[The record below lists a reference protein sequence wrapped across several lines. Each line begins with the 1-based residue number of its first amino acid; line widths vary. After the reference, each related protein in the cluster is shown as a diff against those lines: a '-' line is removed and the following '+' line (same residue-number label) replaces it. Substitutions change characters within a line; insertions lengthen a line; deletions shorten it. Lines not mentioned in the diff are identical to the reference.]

1 MKPFRERNPVIIGLL
16 GIALIA
22 AMMLGAFRADRLPI
36 IGSGDTYH
44 AYFAEIGALKKGNE
58 VRVAGVSV
66 GKVQGI
72 ELAGNKVRVT
82 FKIDKGTEFGTETG
96 ADIRVRTLLGAEF
109 LALTPKGPGQMPKGS
124 TIPLSRTVAPYDVVQ
139 AFSELS
145 RTTDQIDIPQ
155 LSEALKTLGDISAQT
170 PEEFRGAIKGVSD
183 LSANLAARDDQINTL
198 LINLKKV
205 SGVLN
210 SRNDQLVTLFKDA
223 DTLFTAISARRD
235 SIHRLLVSTQ
245 TISAQ
250 LRGLVKDTRSDLLP
264 ALNQLDTVTTMLRKN
279 EASLDEA
286 LRTYPAFTRVF
297 SNALGTGPWFDTY
310 LGGLTALQG
319 IPQTIVDSLPKSL
332 IDALTGVVTGG
343 GTP

>member
-1 MKPFRERNPVIIGLL
+1 MKPFRERNTVVIGLI
-16 GIALIA
+16 GIAIIA
-22 AMMLGAFRADRLPI
+22 ALMLGAFRADRLPI
-36 IGSGDTYH
+36 IGSGDVYH
-44 AYFAEIGALKKGNE
+44 ANFAEIGSLKAGNE

-66 GKVQGI
+66 GKVQEIALDGP
-72 ELAGNKVRVT
+72 KVRVT
-82 FKIDKGTEFGTETG
+82 FKIDKGTDFGTETG
-96 ADIRVRTLLGAEF
+96 ADIRVRTLLGAEY
-109 LALTPKGPGQMPKGS
+109 LALTPKGPGQLAKGS
-124 TIPLSRTVAPYDVVQ
+124 TIPLERTVAPYDVVQ

-145 RTTDQIDIPQ
+145 TTTDRIDIPQ
-155 LSEALKTLGDISAQT
+155 LSSALETLGEISTQT

-183 LSANLAARDDQINTL
+183 LSRNLAARDDQINSL

-210 SRNDQLVTLFKDA
+210 SRNDELVTLFKDS
-223 DTLFTAISARRD
+223 DTLFQAISARRD

-245 TISAQ
+245 TISGE

-264 ALNQLDTVTTMLRKN
+264 ALTQLDTVTTMLRKN

-310 LGGLTALQG
+310 LGGLTSLSG
-319 IPQTIVDSLPKSL
+319 LIPSLRDQLLGALPK
-332 IDALTGVVTGG
+332 
-343 GTP
+343 